1 MIGDRTQPPEF
12 TTDFTDGTDGGR
24 VLFASWRALRE
35 KGLGESS
42 RETQSGSRRGAENA
56 KAKADTLKSQKPK
69 PISEFSPQSH
79 EG

>member
-12 TTDFTDGTDGGR
+12 TADFTDGTDGGR
-24 VLFASWRALRE
+24 ALFAPWRALRE
-35 KGLGESS
+35 KGLGESI
-42 RETQSGSRRGAENA
+42 RETQSGSRSGAENV
-56 KAKADTLKSQKPK
+56 KAKADTLKSQKLK